1 MSEKPVI
8 LWVSLDFKK
17 MIKKMA
23 VDENKPVV
31 QFTKDIVIRTKED
44 NNKDNYVW
52 FGRGKKIL

>member
-1 MSEKPVI
+1 MTEKPVI

-31 QFTKDIVIRTKED
+31 QFTKDIVNRNKED
-44 NNKDNYVW
+44 KDNYTW
-52 FGRGKKIL
+52 FGKGKRLL